1 MPARTDVPCW
11 GMLKP
16 RCTDDLIDQVAEFR
30 ASLVEWFRQD
40 GRDYPWRRTQDP
52 YAILVSEVM
61 LQQTRL
67 AVVQGKGYYQRFMDA
82 FPTVYDL
89 AKADEQSLLRVW
101 EGLGYYRRA
110 RMLQSTAVAVS
121 ERYQGCF
128 PIEEKDLLELP
139 GIGRYT
145 AAALRSFA
153 HNLPSPLVDGN
164 VMRVFSRLFDD
175 DTPIDSTQ
183 GMQRSWQRADDLL
196 DRQHPR
202 WFNSAL
208 MELGQRICRVGVP
221 DCLDCPVSSFCRTL
235 HPEMLPVKAKRTET
249 TEIVERA
256 IWNCRADG
264 HVLLHRESGSRRNGL
279 WRLPQREENLL
290 KSRAILLEM
299 TYGITRYRVR
309 LMICEGKDIEP
320 AEGDEWVAL
329 SELDAHPMAAPYRK
343 ALRSL
348 LD

>member
-1 MPARTDVPCW
+1 MH
-11 GMLKP
+11 
-16 RCTDDLIDQVAEFR
+16 DLIDRVADFR
-30 ASLVEWFRQD
+30 ALLLDWFRQD
-40 GRDYPWRRTQDP
+40 GRDYAWRRTEDP

-67 AVVQGKGYYQRFMDA
+67 AVVLGKGYYQRFMDA
-82 FPTVYDL
+82 FPTVHDL

-110 RMLQSTAVAVS
+110 RMLQSTAIAVC
-121 ERYQGCF
+121 EQHQGRF
-128 PIEEKDLLELP
+128 PIEENELSDLP

-153 HNLPSPLVDGN
+153 HDLPSPLVDGN
-164 VMRVFSRLFDD
+164 VMRVFARLFDD
-175 DTPIDSTQ
+175 DTPIDGTQ
-183 GMQRSWQRADDLL
+183 GIKRAWQRASDLL
-196 DRQHPR
+196 DREHPR
-202 WFNSAL
+202 SFNSAL

-249 TEIVERA
+249 TEVVERA
-256 IWNCRADG
+256 IWHRRSDG
-264 HVLLHRESGSRRNGL
+264 HLLLHRESGNRRNGL
-279 WRLPQREENLL
+279 WRLPLRDENLL
-290 KSRAILLEM
+290 ESRAVLLEM
-299 TYGITRYRVR
+299 TYAITRYRVR
-309 LMICEGKDIEP
+309 LMVYEGNKMEP
-320 AEGDEWVAL
+320 DEGDAWVAL
-329 SELDAHPMAAPYRK
+329 SELESHPMAAPYRK

>member
-1 MPARTDVPCW
+1 MFHGR

-16 RCTDDLIDQVAEFR
+16 RCTGDLIDQVAEFR
-30 ASLVEWFRQD
+30 ALLVEWFRRD
-40 GRDYPWRRTQDP
+40 ARDYPWRRTEDP

-67 AVVQGKGYYQRFMDA
+67 AVVMGKGYYQRFMDA
-82 FPTVYDL
+82 FPTVHAL
-89 AKADEQSLLRVW
+89 AGADEQSLLREW

-110 RMLQSTAVAVS
+110 RMLQSTAITIC
-121 ERYQGCF
+121 ERHHGRF
-128 PIEEKDLLELP
+128 PIEEKELLELP

-145 AAALRSFA
+145 SAALRSFA

-164 VMRVFSRLFDD
+164 VMRVFARLFDD
-175 DTPIDSTQ
+175 NTPIDSTQ
-183 GMQRSWQRADDLL
+183 GIQRSWKRADELL

-235 HPEMLPVKAKRTET
+235 HPEMLPVKAKRAAMTEV
-249 TEIVERA
+249 VERA
-256 IWNCRADG
+256 IWNRRADG

-279 WRLPQREENLL
+279 WRLPQRDEQGLV
-290 KSRAILLEM
+290 SRTILLEM
-299 TYGITRYRVR
+299 TYAITRYRVR
-309 LMICEGKDIEP
+309 LMVYEAQDMDP
-320 AEGDEWVAL
+320 AEGDEWVAV
-329 SELDAHPMAAPYRK
+329 SELETHPMAAPYRK